1 MILGIDCSVSPSG
14 GGRRH
19 LQELFTNFDVNRHRF
34 KKIKLWA
41 SKIYLDSLPDYPWLI
56 KMTHPFLDGNYVYK
70 LIWRFFIRDKSINNQ
85 VDILFSPFG
94 TYTGKV
100 KPYVSMSRNMLIFDK
115 IERNRF
121 FISLTW
127 LKLITL
133 YFIQK
138 KSFKN
143 ADGIIFISSYAR
155 NYISKVIDLNNKLSV
170 IINHGISKTF
180 DIKPREQFPIE
191 KYSEEKP
198 YRILFLSSI
207 WVYKHP
213 LKLLKAIE
221 ILYKKGYPIHLNIVG
236 DNAQKEI
243 GDALE
248 AEIHI
253 LSREYGNFIT
263 WHKDVKLGEVQ
274 KHYINNDMFI
284 FTSTCENMPNILI
297 EAMAS
302 GLPICCSNFPPMP
315 EFLEDAGV
323 YIDPLNVNQIALTIE
338 KLLLN
343 PQLRT
348 SISEKS
354 YSLSK
359 KFSWD
364 KCTDETFNF
373 LYTIAN
379 K

>member
-1 MILGIDCSVSPSG
+1 MILGIDCSASPSG

-19 LQELFTNFDVNRHRF
+19 LQELFSNFDVKKHRF

-41 SKIYLDSLPDYPWLI
+41 SQVYLDSLPEYPWLI
-56 KMTHPFLDGNYVYK
+56 KMTHPFLDGNVIYK
-70 LIWRFFIRDKSINNQ
+70 FIWRFFIRDKSINNQ
-85 VDILFSPFG
+85 VDLLFSPFG
-94 TYTGKV
+94 TYTGKI

-127 LKLITL
+127 LKLFTL
-133 YFIQK
+133 YLIQK

-143 ADGIIFISSYAR
+143 ADGIIYISDYAR
-155 NYISKVIDLNNKLSV
+155 NYISKIIDLNNISSV
-170 IINHGISKTF
+170 IINHGVSKTF
-180 DIKPREQFPIE
+180 DLKPREQFPIE
-191 KYSEEKP
+191 RYSKEKP

-236 DNAQKEI
+236 DNAQKKI

-248 AEIHI
+248 AEILI
-253 LSREYGNFIT
+253 LSRQYSNFVT
-263 WHKDVKLGEVQ
+263 WYKDVKLGEVQ
-274 KHYINNDMFI
+274 KHYLNNDMFI

-302 GLPICCSNFPPMP
+302 GLPICCSSFPPMP

-323 YIDPLNVNQIALTIE
+323 YIDPLNINQIASTIE
-338 KLLLN
+338 KLLLS

-354 YSLSK
+354 YLQSN

-364 KCTDETFNF
+364 KCADETFNF

>member
-1 MILGIDCSVSPSG
+1 MILGIDCSASPSG

-19 LQELFTNFDVNRHRF
+19 LQELFSNFDVKKHRF

-41 SKIYLDSLPDYPWLI
+41 PQVYLDSLPEYPWLI
-56 KMTHPFLDGNYVYK
+56 KMTHPFLDGNVIYK
-70 LIWRFFIRDKSINNQ
+70 FIWRFFIRDKSINNQ
-85 VDILFSPFG
+85 VDLLFSPFG
-94 TYTGKV
+94 TYTGKI

-127 LKLITL
+127 IKLFTL
-133 YFIQK
+133 YLIQK

-143 ADGIIFISSYAR
+143 ADGIIYISDYAR
-155 NYISKVIDLNNKLSV
+155 NYISKIIDLNNISSV
-170 IINHGISKTF
+170 IINHGVSKTF
-180 DIKPREQFPIE
+180 DLKPREQFPIE
-191 KYSEEKP
+191 RYSKEKP

-236 DNAQKEI
+236 DNAQKKI

-248 AEIHI
+248 AEILI
-253 LSREYGNFIT
+253 LSRQYSNFVT
-263 WHKDVKLGEVQ
+263 WYKDVKLGEVQ
-274 KHYINNDMFI
+274 KHYLNNDMFI

-302 GLPICCSNFPPMP
+302 GLPICCSSFPPMP

-323 YIDPLNVNQIALTIE
+323 YIDPLNINQIASTIE
-338 KLLLN
+338 KLLLS

-354 YSLSK
+354 YLQSN

-364 KCTDETFNF
+364 KCADETFNF

>member
-1 MILGIDCSVSPSG
+1 MILGIDCSASPSG

-19 LQELFTNFDVNRHRF
+19 LQELFSNFDVKKHRF
-34 KKIKLWA
+34 EKIKLWA
-41 SKIYLDSLPDYPWLI
+41 SQVYLDSLPEYPWLI
-56 KMTHPFLDGNYVYK
+56 KMTHPFLDGNVIYK
-70 LIWRFFIRDKSINNQ
+70 FIWRIFIRDKSINNQ
-85 VDILFSPFG
+85 VDVLFSPFG

-121 FISLTW
+121 FISITW

-143 ADGIIFISSYAR
+143 ADGIIFISVYAR
-155 NYISKVIDLNNKLSV
+155 NYISKIIDLNNKLSV

-191 KYSEEKP
+191 KYSKKKP

-248 AEIHI
+248 AKIHI
-253 LSREYGNFIT
+253 LSRENGNFIT

-302 GLPICCSNFPPMP
+302 GLPICCSSFPPMP

-354 YSLSK
+354 YSLSN